1 MGLSE
6 RKVKQR
12 IGLDPRNLNWSEN
25 KDRFSYKHMKALG
38 WEDNTGL
45 GSSMVGN
52 ANHIAV
58 ARKDDNGGIG
68 MTRARKEGSD
78 MAAGAGQAGAG
89 LEDVLRRLA
98 GGASPAPAS
107 PKVEDERP
115 KVIRNKMASRQRHL
129 MAKKAASQS
138 PQALAEI
145 LGIPVSALPASALA
159 SPSSSAP
166 STPKPEPEPEVK
178 VELDDGKTDDMVTT
192 SALSVSDYFRQKMRE
207 KMAARQAASGASAA
221 PAELPVHSLE
231 SLASLPESKPV
242 GGTAWEGQKMQFD
255 EVKEEFN
262 PSESTAEI
270 PKEEAE
276 KERKRQ
282 RKEEKRLEKLRKE
295 AVERDEAAGKK
306 VKKVKEEA
314 KEEVKQELDHDP
326 LHQAHEQLEK
336 FEHAGEDVKPVIKE
350 SKEEKKKRKEEKK
363 REKEGKEKKRKR
375 DEDGEE
381 KKVKKDKKSKGGRE

>member
-52 ANHIAV
+52 ANNIAV

-68 MTRARKEGSD
+68 MARARKEGGD

-98 GGASPAPAS
+98 GGASPSPAPAS
-107 PKVEDERP
+107 PKVEEERP

-159 SPSSSAP
+159 SPSTSAS
-166 STPKPEPEPEVK
+166 STPKPEPEVK
-178 VELDDGKTDDMVTT
+178 VELDDGKTDEMVTT
-192 SALSVSDYFRQKMRE
+192 STLSVSDYFRQKMRE
-207 KMAARQAASGASAA
+207 KMAARQAASGASA

-231 SLASLPESKPV
+231 SLASLPEPKAV
-242 GGTAWEGQKMQFD
+242 GGTAWEGQKMQFE

-262 PSESTAEI
+262 PSEATAEI
-270 PKEEAE
+270 PREDAE
-276 KERKRQ
+276 NERKRQ

-295 AVERDEAAGKK
+295 AVERDDAAGRKGKK
-306 VKKVKEEA
+306 VKQEVKEE
-314 KEEVKQELDHDP
+314 VQELENDP

-350 SKEEKKKRKEEKK
+350 DKEEKRKRKEEKRREK
-363 REKEGKEKKRKR
+363 EEKRREKEGKKRKR
-375 DEDGEE
+375 EDGEE
-381 KKVKKDKKSKGGRE
+381 KKSKKGRE

>member
-52 ANHIAV
+52 ANNIAV

-68 MTRARKEGSD
+68 MARARKEGGD

-98 GGASPAPAS
+98 GGASPSPAPTS
-107 PKVEDERP
+107 PKVEEERP

-129 MAKKAASQS
+129 IAKKAASQS

-159 SPSSSAP
+159 SPSTSASS
-166 STPKPEPEPEVK
+166 TTKPEPEVK
-178 VELDDGKTDDMVTT
+178 VELDDGKTDEMVTT
-192 SALSVSDYFRQKMRE
+192 STLSVSDYFRQKMRE
-207 KMAARQAASGASAA
+207 KMAARQAASGASA

-231 SLASLPESKPV
+231 SLASLPGPKAV
-242 GGTAWEGQKMQFD
+242 GGTAWEGQKMQFE

-262 PSESTAEI
+262 PSEATAEI
-270 PKEEAE
+270 PREDAE

-295 AVERDEAAGKK
+295 AVERDDAAGIKAKK
-306 VKKVKEEA
+306 VKQEVKEEVV
-314 KEEVKQELDHDP
+314 VKQELENDP

-350 SKEEKKKRKEEKK
+350 DREEKRKRKEEKRREK
-363 REKEGKEKKRKR
+363 EEKRREKEGKKRKR
-375 DEDGEE
+375 EDGEE
-381 KKVKKDKKSKGGRE
+381 KKSKKGRE